1 MKTSASDTN
10 TLIAIAKPAARVVV
24 RFRGH
29 TIADTQNAL
38 TVEET
43 GHEPVFYIP
52 RRDIDLS
59 WLVQSTTATFCPRK
73 GRATHYSLVMEG
85 QQSIDA
91 AWAYEYPLPA
101 VDAIADHFAF
111 YEDRVDELRIDLTNT
126 L

>member
-1 MKTSASDTN
+1 MKTSKSGTD
-10 TLIAIAKPAARVVV
+10 TLIAIAKPSARVVV

-38 TVEET
+38 TIEEA

-59 WLVQSTTATFCPRK
+59 WLVQSKTVTFCSRK
-73 GRATHYSLVMEG
+73 GRATHYSLELEG

-101 VDAIADHFAF
+101 VDAIADHIAF
-111 YEDRVDELRIDLTNT
+111 YENRVDELRIDLPNT
-126 L
+126 I